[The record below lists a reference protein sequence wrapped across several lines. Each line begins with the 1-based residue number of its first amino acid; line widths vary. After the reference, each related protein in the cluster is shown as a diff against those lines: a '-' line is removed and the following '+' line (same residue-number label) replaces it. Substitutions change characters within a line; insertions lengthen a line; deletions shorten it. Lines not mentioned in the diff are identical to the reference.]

1 VAPALASA
9 AFAPA
14 NPTSQTAAADRSAA
28 LQALD
33 AQNALLPY
41 ALIFFGVSL
50 PIFAWA
56 CSYAADRAWMSA
68 SFAIFAINWA
78 AFYACVDWLKRHP
91 ERKGDVALRT
101 RIHILGGLLW
111 AAALAQIS
119 ALGMG
124 AGVAGEAILLFAAG
138 GAAACVFFSAPNIAG
153 LLIVGPAASAAPLI
167 ALFADA
173 NTRPMGQVMMA
184 AIALVMALSLIL
196 NRLFR
201 SLFALA
207 DEREV
212 LVEERARSLDEA
224 ERLAQAKSDLVTTLS
239 HEIRNGLTGVAHVL
253 AAAGASGRAASTR
266 EQLNAALGSAQ
277 DLIAVLN
284 ATLDTVSSE
293 PEDLKLE
300 PRPLDLPAMARDVV
314 QQFRPQA
321 AAKGLELAVHVD
333 DAVCDPAAGA
343 VVADAT
349 RTRQILANLVGNAVK
364 YTMRGRIELRLEP
377 LGADRVRLEIA
388 DTGPGLSA
396 DELEVAFQPFQ
407 RISRTGA
414 GIPGAGLGL
423 SLSRR
428 LAHLMHSEVS
438 AESAVG
444 VGSCFRLDMPVD
456 HAARL
461 DPAPATLEPV
471 ADTPIRPTRA
481 LRVLIA
487 EDDPLNAAMLRTVLE
502 QLGHQALHAHDGRRA
517 FELAQICDVDLIM
530 LDGHMPE
537 MDGHEAARA
546 IRALP
551 GAIGRAPIVAV
562 IGGDAEEAEAFRN
575 AGVDEVLR
583 KPVNVASVARAI
595 AAATREE
602 QPRLRVVS

>member
-1 VAPALASA
+1 MAPAVTSADRNSLAA
-9 AFAPA
+9 Y
-14 NPTSQTAAADRSAA
+14 AADRSAS

-33 AQNALLPY
+33 AQSALLPY

-56 CSYAADRAWMSA
+56 CSYAADRAWMTA

-78 AFYACVDWLKRHP
+78 AFYGHVDWMKRHP
-91 ERKGDVALRT
+91 ERGDDLALRT
-101 RIHILGGLLW
+101 RIHIIGGLLW
-111 AAALAQIS
+111 AVALAQIS
-119 ALGMG
+119 AVGVG
-124 AGVAGEAILLFAAG
+124 AGTAREPILLLAAG
-138 GAAACVFFSAPNIAG
+138 GAAACVFFSAPNIVG
-153 LLIVGPAASAAPLI
+153 LLIVGPAASAPPLI
-167 ALFADA
+167 ALYADPG
-173 NTRPMGQVMMA
+173 TRQMGQVMMA
-184 AIALVMALSLIL
+184 AIALVMALSLIF

-212 LVEERARSLDEA
+212 LMEERARSLDEA
-224 ERLAQAKSDLVTTLS
+224 ERLAKAKSDLVTTLS

-253 AAAGASGRAASTR
+253 AAAGASGRVASTR

-284 ATLDTVSSE
+284 ATLDTVAAE
-293 PEDLKLE
+293 PEDLKLDL
-300 PRPLDLPAMARDVV
+300 RPLDLPALARDVV
-314 QQFRPQA
+314 QQLRPQA
-321 AAKGLELAVHVD
+321 AAKGLELAIHVD
-333 DAVCDPAAGA
+333 DAIAEPDAGA
-343 VVADAT
+343 VVADAI
-349 RTRQILANLVGNAVK
+349 RVRQVLTNLVGNAVK
-364 YTMRGRIELRLEP
+364 YTVRGRIELRLEP
-377 LGADRVRLEIA
+377 LGDDRVRLEVA

-396 DELEVAFQPFQ
+396 EELEQAFQPFQ
-407 RISRTGA
+407 RVARTGA
-414 GIPGAGLGL
+414 GVPGAGLGL

-428 LAHLMHSEVS
+428 LAHLMGSEVS

-444 VGSCFRLDMPVD
+444 VGSCFRLDMPID
-456 HAARL
+456 RAAHVE
-461 DPAPATLEPV
+461 PAPPPAESTS
-471 ADTPIRPTRA
+471 DTPARPARA

-502 QLGHQALHAHDGRRA
+502 QLGHQTLLAHDGRRA
-517 FELAQICDVDLIM
+517 FDLAQICDVDLIM

-537 MDGHEAARA
+537 MDGPDAARA

-551 GAIGRAPIVAV
+551 GAGGRAPIVAM
-562 IGGDAEEAEAFRN
+562 IGGDADEAQAFQK
-575 AGVDEVLR
+575 AGVEEVLR

-595 AAATREE
+595 AAAMREE